1 MLPYVCYVGEDW
13 KFLSLE
19 ELVSVGDRW
28 VFFFRAGEKRPLVFE
43 WPAAPNHL
51 RKESFS

>member
-13 KFLSLE
+13 KFLSSE

-28 VFFFRAGEKRPLVFE
+28 VFFFGRERGGR
-43 WPAAPNHL
+43 
-51 RKESFS
+51 